1 MTSSMN
7 ILSPFHSSQVS
18 RLSDDRQQT
27 AVRSAPRWSLPVGS
41 VISRAQVRGRDLEA
55 QVAVMLGHRPVHLV
69 DEDDV
74 GLAGREAG
82 LDQLLEQR
90 SGRRPCRAPMP
101 SLGLRRI
108 ELGAVAHRFHELVGD
123 QHAVVEVQRLAVE
136 VARRLADLEEL
147 LDLGVRD
154 VEVAGG
160 RAAAQR
166 ALRDRQR
173 QASPS
178 PARTG

>member
-1 MTSSMN
+1 
-7 ILSPFHSSQVS
+7 
-18 RLSDDRQQT
+18 
-27 AVRSAPRWSLPVGS
+27 
-41 VISRAQVRGRDLEA
+41 
-55 QVAVMLGHRPVHLV
+55 MLGHRPVHLV

-90 SGRRPCRAPMP
+90 AGVDLAALRAV
-101 SLGLRRI
+101 LGAAQH
-108 ELGAVAHRFHELVGD
+108 ELGAVAHRLHELVGD
-123 QHAVVEVQRLAVE
+123 QHAVVQVQRLAVE

-160 RAAAQR
+160 RAAPQR
-166 ALRDRQR
+166 ALR
-173 QASPS
+173 
-178 PARTG
+178 